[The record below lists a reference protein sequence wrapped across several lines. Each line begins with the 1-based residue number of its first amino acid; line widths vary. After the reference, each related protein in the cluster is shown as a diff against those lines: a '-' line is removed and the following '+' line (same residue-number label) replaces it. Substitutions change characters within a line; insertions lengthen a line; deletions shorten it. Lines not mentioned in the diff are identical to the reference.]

1 MNIPASWYDMAGR
14 IRQANAVASCA
25 LEALPNRHD
34 SCVDLNHAAN
44 LIAAVQDML
53 TLAEQD
59 ADKLEAQLMA
69 V

>member
-14 IRQANAVASCA
+14 IRQAHAVASCA
-25 LEALPNRHD
+25 LESLPARPD

-53 TLAEQD
+53 MLAEQD
-59 ADKLEAQLMA
+59 ADRLEAQLMA